1 ESARAAADAA
11 RAERE
16 AELRREQ
23 EHKQANAAM
32 VALLAASDSRTAKEE
47 RAAATAE
54 TKRLDAA
61 IANAN
66 RRYEQ
71 AEAKAACAAKNEHA
85 LLERKNAKKQ
95 DVKAA
100 REAYKNAKDEAT
112 RANDKKEMLERAKLA
127 AEQSKALADEER
139 AELIKLA
146 TELAEDEKNAQKA
159 EILREKIERA
169 AEKEDLAERRQAEA
183 IEAREKALEIAYL
196 NEEAKAK
203 ASEEAAERQKQK
215 AERLARQRANEKS
228 VKKAH
233 KAALLE
239 EAKAEKARRKAAEL
253 KARRAEEEEKAR
265 EHKAAKAAL
274 AAFAAVFVSKADKK
288 AKDDAAL
295 RAYLGKPDYSMFI
308 GTTVTDAE
316 KEYEAALLKEADA
329 RAQVAELEEQRALKK
344 ERKAAL
350 LALGLAEEETV
361 RAERR
366 LKSLEAA
373 KRAAEK
379 SKELSPEQK
388 AEMLA
393 LASVANAADKKEK
406 AAIRKLKKQQKKAA
420 KAARR
425 SALAEKKATDKY
437 QREAREWE
445 KAVAATEARVVVSEE
460 RAEKAKDN
468 AIGARIE
475 RQNKKALE
483 RAYKEALIS
492 EYEAEKARK
501 AAAVAKKKERGFD
514 AERTA
519 ERKEAE
525 AAMLAFAAAMALET
539 KRARK
544 AEIARRKADAAAE
557 RKLAKQTALEVRTAR
572 EAEMYA
578 RAMEERAILSEQKA
592 FLLVP
597 LKGRKRE
604 KLKAYEAALYDRAE
618 ANEAR
623 SVADTLRVEDKSAAQ
638 ALPLSRKE
646 QKLKAAAEKAARK
659 QKKAEKRLAQ
669 RARYEGKI
677 ARADEKAKARY
688 DADIERL
695 EKQLAK
701 ADLEQERAQLALDA
715 EAARTGR
722 PRAME
727 APEKRTD
734 LLAKHALTDP
744 KQQKLQKKL
753 DKAELAREKAQLR
766 LDFKRYKIEEKVK
779 KVDIKAL
786 RKEALA
792 GRLTDE
798 KLRRKLAYEAKVA
811 EKQRISDTKAWNA
824 LVARDNRIARHDS
837 YMHILELDRRDRARM
852 AAEADARNGA
862 AFRTELR
869 AKCAKAALEK
879 GVFPKALTR
888 RERYLRNRDFRK
900 LDMQTLTARY
910 DSVIVEA
917 QRDMELALC
926 DLSCTK
932 ENARRVKY
940 ETQKRVAK
948 LKKAKRE
955 ALRLEKRDNRRYFL
969 CMRKARIKPKNR
981 YVDRTR
987 LAEMHQYLTELL
999 EERNRL
1005 NGELLELYLFDSYS
1019 KKTAK
1024 MNTPWYKAFIREK
1037 KRWHKNLR
1045 ADLKTVNEMN
1055 LSRRDKQRLRA
1066 DLDRVATAHADIAE
1080 TKTRIR
1086 KQALRGAAKKLQKQ
1100 EIKAMRKDAVKAHQ
1114 HMKRKMKIARAKEDS
1129 RDFWYVSMLSLAVTL
1144 SLVCICVLTWHWFGD
1159 RILSFL
1165 NARFPEIM
1173 SQLK

>member
-1 ESARAAADAA
+1 
-11 RAERE
+11 
-16 AELRREQ
+16 
-23 EHKQANAAM
+23 
-32 VALLAASDSRTAKEE
+32 
-47 RAAATAE
+47 
-54 TKRLDAA
+54 
-61 IANAN
+61 
-66 RRYEQ
+66 
-71 AEAKAACAAKNEHA
+71 
-85 LLERKNAKKQ
+85 
-95 DVKAA
+95 
-100 REAYKNAKDEAT
+100 
-112 RANDKKEMLERAKLA
+112 
-127 AEQSKALADEER
+127 
-139 AELIKLA
+139 
-146 TELAEDEKNAQKA
+146 
-159 EILREKIERA
+159 
-169 AEKEDLAERRQAEA
+169 
-183 IEAREKALEIAYL
+183 
-196 NEEAKAK
+196 
-203 ASEEAAERQKQK
+203 
-215 AERLARQRANEKS
+215 
-228 VKKAH
+228 
-233 KAALLE
+233 
-239 EAKAEKARRKAAEL
+239 
-253 KARRAEEEEKAR
+253 
-265 EHKAAKAAL
+265 
-274 AAFAAVFVSKADKK
+274 
-288 AKDDAAL
+288 
-295 RAYLGKPDYSMFI
+295 
-308 GTTVTDAE
+308 
-316 KEYEAALLKEADA
+316 
-329 RAQVAELEEQRALKK
+329 
-344 ERKAAL
+344 
-350 LALGLAEEETV
+350 
-361 RAERR
+361 
-366 LKSLEAA
+366 
-373 KRAAEK
+373 
-379 SKELSPEQK
+379 
-388 AEMLA
+388 
-393 LASVANAADKKEK
+393 
-406 AAIRKLKKQQKKAA
+406 
-420 KAARR
+420 
-425 SALAEKKATDKY
+425 
-437 QREAREWE
+437 
-445 KAVAATEARVVVSEE
+445 
-460 RAEKAKDN
+460 
-468 AIGARIE
+468 
-475 RQNKKALE
+475 
-483 RAYKEALIS
+483 
-492 EYEAEKARK
+492 
-501 AAAVAKKKERGFD
+501 
-514 AERTA
+514 
-519 ERKEAE
+519 
-525 AAMLAFAAAMALET
+525 
-539 KRARK
+539 
-544 AEIARRKADAAAE
+544 
-557 RKLAKQTALEVRTAR
+557 
-572 EAEMYA
+572 
-578 RAMEERAILSEQKA
+578 
-592 FLLVP
+592 
-597 LKGRKRE
+597 
-604 KLKAYEAALYDRAE
+604 
-618 ANEAR
+618 
-623 SVADTLRVEDKSAAQ
+623 
-638 ALPLSRKE
+638 
-646 QKLKAAAEKAARK
+646 
-659 QKKAEKRLAQ
+659 
-669 RARYEGKI
+669 
-677 ARADEKAKARY
+677 
-688 DADIERL
+688 
-695 EKQLAK
+695 
-701 ADLEQERAQLALDA
+701 
-715 EAARTGR
+715 
-722 PRAME
+722 ME